1 MEDPILKTVNVTKI
15 YNQGKQNEV
24 VPVRNASLT
33 VEEGTAVV
41 LQGPSGSGKTTL
53 LSMIGCQIK
62 PTYGEIVVKGKQVSK
77 LPEKFANLHKREHI
91 GFVFQQFHLI
101 SDLSVLDNII
111 LPLLPSGIPPGER
124 KCRAEELLEE
134 FELMPRKQFKVKD
147 LSGGEQQRVAICRS
161 LINGCSLLLADE
173 PTAHLDGQLTI
184 EFLKY
189 MTHLKEKGYTILI
202 ASHDPAVFKNAMVDR
217 IIEMN
222 SGEIVS

>member
-1 MEDPILKTVNVTKI
+1 
-15 YNQGKQNEV
+15 
-24 VPVRNASLT
+24 
-33 VEEGTAVV
+33 
-41 LQGPSGSGKTTL
+41 
-53 LSMIGCQIK
+53 
-62 PTYGEIVVKGKQVSK
+62 
-77 LPEKFANLHKREHI
+77 
-91 GFVFQQFHLI
+91 
-101 SDLSVLDNII
+101 
-111 LPLLPSGIPPGER
+111 
-124 KCRAEELLEE
+124 
-134 FELMPRKQFKVKD
+134 MPRKQFKVKD

-202 ASHDPAVFKNAMVDR
+202 ASHDPAVFKNGMVDR